1 MDFMT
6 YSDKRNS
13 SRIYIQLNSLPTGTH
28 TEKTNNKWRDGGG
41 DGKAVR
47 NGEENADRLKRKER
61 ESDRAGET
69 GGWMETD
76 VERDRQTDRQT
87 DRQRGMKTD
96 VEKEKGRGRR
106 KRWQRKKTRTF
117 PRKLYVTRI
126 VV

>member
-69 GGWMETD
+69 GGVDGDRRGER
-76 VERDRQTDRQT
+76 ERDRQTDRQT
-87 DRQRGMKTD
+87 DRG
-96 VEKEKGRGRR
+96 E
-106 KRWQRKKTRTF
+106 
-117 PRKLYVTRI
+117 
-126 VV
+126 